1 MRLTPRLTRPSRA
14 ALVGLLLGLSVPLA
28 AQDLSSQV
36 LRLLNREST
45 WTANQT
51 FNAAITL
58 ADAVP
63 AATTNKLYQTGGS
76 LFWNGS
82 LVTTAAGVGT
92 VTSVGL
98 SAPAIFSVSGSPVT
112 GAGTLTFTVATQAAN
127 TLWAGPTSGADA
139 APGFRTLVDAD
150 IPDAITISSANAVS
164 WASVNKTGSSLADL
178 VTRSASDLTSGTLPD
193 ARFPGTLPAIS
204 GANLTTLN
212 ASNLGSGTVPA
223 ARFPAL
229 TGDVTSTA
237 GTVATTLASTGVVAG
252 TYGGGSTLMSLTV
265 DAKGRITALSNVA
278 AGTHALLSASHTD
291 TLASAVTRGA
301 VIVGNSTPA
310 WARLAPTTSGQ
321 VLRYDGTDTA
331 WSTDGSAL
339 TALSATNISSGTLAV
354 ARGGTGTG
362 SLPANGQL
370 LIGNGTTYAL
380 ATLTGTTD
388 QITVTNGSG
397 TITLSTPQSIGTT
410 STPQFARLGL
420 GTGADASA
428 ALYLSGAILRHA
440 AVDNGNCG
448 AADTINLATGNIQK
462 ITLSAATCTLTLS
475 NPQAG
480 GIYLLQVV
488 QDGTGGRLVTWPT
501 LLWEGAG
508 APTLSIGAADVDL
521 IWLFYDGTS
530 YFAWSTLGHD

>member
-1 MRLTPRLTRPSRA
+1 MRFRTTLAILM
-14 ALVGLLLGLSVPLA
+14 GWLLGNVFALGAPLS

-51 FNAAITL
+51 YNAAITL

-63 AATTNKLYQTGGS
+63 AATTNKLYQTGGN

-98 SAPAIFSVSGSPVT
+98 SAPAIFSVAGTPVT
-112 GAGTLTFTVATQAAN
+112 GSGTLALSLATQAAN
-127 TLWAGPTSGADA
+127 LVWAGPSTGANA
-139 APGFRTLVDAD
+139 APTFRALVDAD
-150 IPDAITISSANAVS
+150 VPDTITIAGTNTVT

-178 VTRSASDLTSGTLPD
+178 TTRSAADLSSGTLPD
-193 ARFPGTLPAIS
+193 ARFPATLPAIS

-223 ARFPAL
+223 ARFPAM
-229 TGDVTSTA
+229 TGDATSAA
-237 GTVATTLASTGVVAG
+237 GSVALTLASTGVVAG
-252 TYGGGSTLMSLTV
+252 TYGGASNLMSLTV

-278 AGTHALLSASHTD
+278 AGTHTLLSASHTD
-291 TLASAVTRGA
+291 TLASAVSRGS
-301 VIVGNSTPA
+301 VIVGNATPA
-310 WARLAPTTSGQ
+310 WAELTPSASGQ
-321 VLRYDGTDTA
+321 VLTFDGTDAVWTTA
-331 WSTDGSAL
+331 ASGL
-339 TALSATNISSGTLAV
+339 TALNAGNISSGTLAV
-354 ARGGTGTG
+354 ARGGTGI
-362 SLPANGQL
+362 SSAAANGQL
-370 LIGNGTTYAL
+370 LIGTGTGFAL
-380 ATLTGTTD
+380 ATITGTAN
-388 QITVTNGSG
+388 QITVTNASG

-448 AADTINLATGNIQK
+448 AADTINLATGNVQK